1 MISASGRP
9 YQIHVLRLQPGEDV
23 RQQLETWC
31 ADRSV
36 EAASI
41 VSAVGSLTR
50 ATLRYGGQSNG
61 HITTGDLEICSLSGT
76 LSRHGMHIHLSIG
89 DTAGAMLGGH
99 MMPGCVV
106 RTTLELV
113 IHEIGG
119 LRLLRTPDPATG
131 YDELVPTP
139 ITP

>member
-9 YQIHVLRLQPGEDV
+9 FQIHVLRLQPGEDV
-23 RQQLETWC
+23 RLQLEAWC

-41 VSAVGSLTR
+41 VSCVGSLTR
-50 ATLRYGGQSNG
+50 ATLRYGGQNNG
-61 HITTGDLEICSLSGT
+61 SVTTGDLEVCSLSGT
-76 LSRHGMHIHLSIG
+76 LSRHGMHIHLSVG
-89 DTAGAMLGGH
+89 NAEGAMVGGH
-99 MMPGCVV
+99 LMTGCVV
-106 RTTLELV
+106 RTTLEVV

-119 LRLLRTPDPATG
+119 LRLVREPDPATG

-139 ITP
+139 IVP